1 MVARTVT
8 SQMGLGTEN
17 GGDMS
22 KALRLKGYYR
32 VSRVGDREGDSF
44 QAPKRYEQMIRD
56 YAKVQP
62 DVKLQGVVGEL
73 DVSGAKLD
81 RSVLQREVIQP
92 ILDGKCD
99 GIIVPNL
106 ARLSRLAPK
115 DRIALVE
122 TIEGAGGVIRSTQE
136 DFDPSTPTG
145 PFQRELFFSLARL
158 QWEQY
163 AE

>member
-73 DVSGAKLD
+73 DL
-81 RSVLQREVIQP
+81 SVLQREVIQP